1 MKTTSTNASRN
12 APTPRKRLRL
22 PGPVLATLLLGSAI
36 TLALFFAVSA
46 FEYDHVQ
53 SEFKRRAGN
62 RIAALQAGLDDA
74 VDKLATVNRLFV
86 VNPELG
92 RDEFAYFTAPILE
105 RAPYIR
111 AIVFQR
117 MVAHRERAAF
127 EAGRRREQAFSGITE
142 LRDGKLAGAP
152 VRPSYRVVDYM
163 APLAGNR
170 LALGLDAASRV
181 EQAEAAQRACTSGET
196 AMTGRYPMVLGG
208 NDREGVALL
217 RPVYRS
223 GAGGSG
229 AARCNQLMGHT
240 VVLLS
245 IGRFVHGSL
254 ESRGMLAPEGFN
266 VSLYDGAVAAEAQL
280 AQRIGTAP
288 RAADTRPLA
297 VRMALSRT
305 PNDVHAPIKVAGHT
319 WLAVVSPDKHRPTDF
334 LAAIVVAAGG
344 TLITLL
350 AAIQANIL
358 VLRASNVRKLVD
370 ERTAALSNANRKLKL
385 LDQAIEASV
394 SGTVIISA
402 RAPYVIEYVNPA
414 FEKMLGYSAADVVGR
429 ESGMLLGRV
438 DGRRDVPEIREAL
451 AMQREAHVSL
461 RVLRK
466 DGVAVWTDMYIAPM
480 RDAAGAVSHF
490 VIAHY
495 DITDKKRSED
505 ELVYRANH
513 DVLTGLANRR
523 LLADKLQDMIALA
536 ARRQR
541 AIWLMFI
548 DLDRFKRINDSLGHR
563 VGDDFLKLMAERLR
577 ASVRGIDVVAR
588 LQGDEFMIAFPD
600 TGDPP
605 AIALIVQRVMA
616 RIADPVMV
624 AGHELSVSC
633 SAGVA
638 RYPGDGE
645 TPDVLIDNADMAMYK
660 AKEQGR
666 NNVQFFEPGMNAH
679 VQERLHLERGLR
691 LALEREEFVLHYQP
705 QFDLTS
711 GALVGLEA
719 LLRWESAE
727 FGTVAP
733 ARFIPLAA
741 ETGLIIPVGDW
752 VLRTACAQA
761 EAWRVAGLGAPRI
774 AVNLSA
780 RQFRQPELVQ
790 TVAAALR
797 DTGLAPGRLELELTE
812 TLVMDDVGDA
822 VQVMRRLRELG
833 VGLSVDDFGTGYSS
847 LASLKE
853 FPLGVLKIDSSF
865 VRDIKPYSHDTSIP
879 DAIISMA
886 HSLGMRVIAE
896 GVESEAQCEFLAR
909 NMCDEVQGYL
919 FSRPLAADA
928 MEAYLREGHS
938 VPEHL
943 RRMYKRQRTLLLV
956 DDEPNILSALKRLIR
971 SGGYRVLT
979 ASSGIEGLEV
989 LAQNEV
995 DVIVSDQRMPGMT
1008 GVDFL
1013 RSVKELYPDTVRIV
1027 LSGFT
1032 ELQSVTDAVNEG
1044 AIYKFLTKPWDDVQL
1059 RGHIEEGFAHKEMA
1073 DENRRLGLEV
1083 RTANHGLA
1091 QANRQLESV
1100 LRKQERQIERDEIVL
1115 DVVREG
1121 LQNVPLPIIGLADDM
1136 LVAFANRAAQRLFGG
1151 HALLLGADASQAMPA
1166 LVLAIRGLANGQ
1178 SREVEVQG
1186 RRFVAEVRHTGNAD
1200 QMRGIL
1206 ITLVPLHAAAALSE
1220 AAEQTGAINVKAE
1233 Q

>member
-1 MKTTSTNASRN
+1 MS
-12 APTPRKRLRL
+12 APDQPKPSSPRSRLRL
-22 PGPVLATLLLGSAI
+22 PGPVLATLLLGSSV
-36 TLALFFAVSA
+36 TLALFLAVSA
-46 FEYDHVQ
+46 FEYDHVR
-53 SEFKRRAGN
+53 SEFQRRAGN
-62 RIAALQAGLDDA
+62 RVTALQGGLNDA

-86 VNPELG
+86 VNAAVG
-92 RDEFAYFTAPILE
+92 RAEFAYFTTPILE

-111 AIVFQR
+111 AVVFQR
-117 MVAHRERAAF
+117 VVAHGERAAF
-127 EAGRRREQAFSGITE
+127 EAARRRERAFSDITE
-142 LRDGKLAGAP
+142 LRDGKLVPAP
-152 VRPSYRVVDYM
+152 PRPAYRVVDYVE
-163 APLAGNR
+163 PLAGNR
-170 LALGLDAASRV
+170 MALGLDAASRS
-181 EQAEAAQRACTSGET
+181 EQTQAAQRACASGAT
-196 AMTGRYPMVLGG
+196 AMTGLYPLVLGG
-208 NDREGVALL
+208 SDREGVALL

-223 GAGGSG
+223 GARLPG
-229 AARCNQLMGHT
+229 AARCEQLMGHT

-245 IGRFVHGSL
+245 IGRLLYGTL
-254 ESRGMLAPEGFN
+254 DSRGLLKPEGFN
-266 VSLYDGAVAAEAQL
+266 VSLYDGAVASEAQL
-280 AQRIGTAP
+280 AQRIGAAP
-288 RAADTRPLA
+288 RARDTRPLA
-297 VRMALSRT
+297 LRMALSRT
-305 PNDVHAPIKVAGHT
+305 PDDLHAPVEVAGHS
-319 WLAVVSPDKHRPTDF
+319 WLMVISPDAHRPTDF

-344 TLITLL
+344 MLITLL

-358 VLRASNVRKLVD
+358 VVRARNVRTLVD
-370 ERTAALSNANRKLKL
+370 ERTAALSNANRKLTL

-394 SGTVIISA
+394 SGTIIISA
-402 RAPYVIEYVNPA
+402 RAPDYVIEYVNPA
-414 FEKMLGYSAADVVGR
+414 FEKMLGYSAAEVVGR
-429 ESGMLLGRV
+429 ESAMLLKRE

-451 AMQREAHVSL
+451 AAQREAHVAL
-461 RVLRK
+461 KLLRK
-466 DGVAVWTDMYIAPM
+466 DGIAVWTDVYIAPV

-495 DITDKKRSED
+495 DITDMKRSED

-513 DVLTGLANRR
+513 DTLTGLANRR
-523 LLADKLQDMIALA
+523 LLADKLRDMIAVA
-536 ARRQR
+536 ARRNG

-563 VGDDFLKLMAERLR
+563 IGDEFLKLMAERLR
-577 ASVRGIDVVAR
+577 VSVREIDVVAR
-588 LQGDEFMIAFPD
+588 LHGDEFLIAFPD
-600 TGDPP
+600 TVNPP

-616 RIADPVMV
+616 RIAEPITV
-624 AGHELSVSC
+624 AGHELTVSC

-638 RYPGDGE
+638 KYPGDGD
-645 TPDVLIDNADMAMYK
+645 TADVLIDNADIAMYK
-660 AKEQGR
+660 AKEKGR
-666 NNVQFFEPGMNAH
+666 NNVQCFEAGMNEH
-679 VQERLHLERGLR
+679 VQERLRLERALR
-691 LALEREEFVLHYQP
+691 LALERGEFALHYQP
-705 QFDLTS
+705 QFDLAS

-719 LLRWESAE
+719 LLRWESPE

-733 ARFIPLAA
+733 AGFIALAA
-741 ETGLIIPVGDW
+741 ETGLIIPIGDW
-752 VLRTACAQA
+752 VLRTACAQG
-761 EAWRVAGLGAPRI
+761 EAWRAAGLGALRI

-790 TVAAALR
+790 SVAAALR
-797 DTGLAPGRLELELTE
+797 DTGLAPSQLELELTE
-812 TLVMDDVGDA
+812 TVVMDDIGDA

-833 VGLSVDDFGTGYSS
+833 VGLSVDDFGTGYSR

-853 FPLGVLKIDSSF
+853 FPVEVLKIDGSF

-909 NMCDEVQGYL
+909 NMCDEVQGFL
-919 FSRPLAADA
+919 FSRPLAAEA
-928 MEAYLREGHS
+928 MEAYLREGHT

-943 RRMYKRQRTLLLV
+943 RRMYKRQPTLLLV

-971 SGGYRVLT
+971 GSGYKVLT

-1013 RSVKELYPDTVRIV
+1013 RNVKQLHPDTVRIV

-1059 RGHIEEGFAHKEMA
+1059 RGHIDEAFAHKEMA

-1121 LQNVPLPIIGLADDM
+1121 LQHVPLPIIGLADDM
-1136 LVAFANRAAQRLFGG
+1136 LVAFANLAAQRLFADQGM
-1151 HALLLGADASQAMPA
+1151 LLGADASQAMPG
-1166 LVLAIRGLANGQ
+1166 LVLAVSDLASGQ
-1178 SREVEVQG
+1178 SREVDVAG
-1186 RRFVAEVRHTGNAD
+1186 RRFVAEVRHTGHGD
-1200 QMRGIL
+1200 RMRGIL
-1206 ITLVPLHAAAALSE
+1206 ITLVPQQAAGALREAALT
-1220 AAEQTGAINVKAE
+1220 QGHPT
-1233 Q
+1233 

>member
-1 MKTTSTNASRN
+1 MQKMPDQRDP
-12 APTPRKRLRL
+12 APPRSRLRL

-36 TLALFFAVSA
+36 TLALFMAVSA
-46 FEYDHVQ
+46 FEYDHVRT
-53 SEFKRRAGN
+53 EFERRAAS
-62 RIAALQAGLDDA
+62 RVTALQAGFNDA

-86 VNPELG
+86 VNPQLG
-92 RDEFAYFTAPILE
+92 RDEFSYFTAPILE

-117 MVAHRERAAF
+117 VVGHEQRAAF
-127 EAGRRREQAFSGITE
+127 EAARRRERAYSGITE
-142 LRDGKLAGAP
+142 LRDGKMVGAP
-152 VRPSYRVVDYM
+152 ERPGYRVVDYIE
-163 APLAGNR
+163 PLAGNR
-170 LALGLDAASRV
+170 MALGLDAASRV
-181 EQAEAAQRACTSGET
+181 ELADAARRACTTGET
-196 AMTGRYPMVLGG
+196 AMTGLYSMVLGG
-208 NDREGVALL
+208 SDREGVALL

-223 GAGGSG
+223 GASLPG
-229 AARCNQLMGHT
+229 AARCKQLMGYT
-240 VVLLS
+240 GVLLS
-245 IGRFVHGSL
+245 IGRFVYGAL
-254 ESRGMLAPEGFN
+254 DGRGLLAPEGFN
-266 VSLYDGAVAAEAQL
+266 VSLYDGPAPVDAQL
-280 AQRIGTAP
+280 AQRIGAPP
-288 RAADTRPLA
+288 RAGDTRPLLL
-297 VRMALSRT
+297 RLALSRT
-305 PNDVHAPIKVAGHT
+305 PDDLRAPIKVAGHT
-319 WLAVVSPDKHRPTDF
+319 WLAVVSPDAHRPSDF
-334 LAAIVVAAGG
+334 LAAIMVAAGG
-344 TLITLL
+344 MLITLL

-358 VLRASNVRKLVD
+358 ALRARNVRKLVD
-370 ERTAALSNANRKLKL
+370 ERTAALSNASRKLKL

-394 SGTVIISA
+394 SGLVIISA
-402 RAPYVIEYVNPA
+402 RTPDYVIEYVNPA
-414 FEKMLGYSAADVVGR
+414 FERMLGYSAAEVVGR
-429 ESGMLLGRV
+429 ASAMLLRRE

-451 AMQREAHVSL
+451 AAQREAHVAL
-461 RVLRK
+461 RMLRK
-466 DGVAVWTDMYIAPM
+466 DGSPVWSDVYLAPV

-490 VIAHY
+490 VITHY

-513 DVLTGLANRR
+513 DNLTGLANRR
-523 LLADKLQDMIALA
+523 LLTDKLRDMLATA
-536 ARRQR
+536 ARRKG

-548 DLDRFKRINDSLGHR
+548 DLDRFKRINDSLSHR
-563 VGDDFLKLMAERLR
+563 VGDEFLKLKAGRLR
-577 ASVRGIDVVAR
+577 ASVREIDVVAR
-588 LQGDEFMIAFPD
+588 LHGDEFLVAFPD
-600 TGDPP
+600 AGDPP

-616 RIADPVMV
+616 CIAEPVMV
-624 AGHELSVSC
+624 AGHELTVSC

-638 RYPGDGE
+638 KYPGDGD

-666 NNVQFFEPGMNAH
+666 NNVQFFAPGMNQH
-679 VQERLHLERGLR
+679 VQERLRLERGLR
-691 LALEREEFVLHYQP
+691 LALERSEFVLHYQP
-705 QFDLTS
+705 QFDLAS

-719 LLRWESAE
+719 LLRWESLE
-727 FGTVAP
+727 FGAVAP

-741 ETGLIIPVGDW
+741 ETGLIIQIGDW

-761 EAWRVAGLGAPRI
+761 EAWRVAGLGALRI

-790 TVAAALR
+790 SVADALR

-812 TLVMDDVGDA
+812 TLLMDQVGDA

-847 LASLKE
+847 LASLKA
-853 FPLGVLKIDSSF
+853 FPVEVLKIDSSF

-943 RRMYKRQRTLLLV
+943 RRMFKRQRTLLLV

-971 SGGYRVLT
+971 SAGYKVLT
-979 ASSGIEGLEV
+979 ASSGIEGLDV

-1013 RSVKELYPDTVRIV
+1013 RSVKQLYPDTVRIV

-1032 ELQSVTDAVNEG
+1032 ELTSVTDAVNEG

-1091 QANRQLESV
+1091 QANRQLEAV

-1151 HALLLGADASQAMPA
+1151 HGMLLGADAAQAMPA
-1166 LVLAIRGLANGQ
+1166 LVLAIRGLASGQ
-1178 SREVEVQG
+1178 SCAVEVQG
-1186 RRFVAEVRHTGNAD
+1186 RRFVAEVRHTGNAG

-1206 ITLVPLHAAAALSE
+1206 ITLVPQRAAAALRE
-1220 AAEQTGAINVKAE
+1220 AADQTGAVNVKV
-1233 Q
+1233 QS

>member
-1 MKTTSTNASRN
+1 MKKMPGPKQRTAPPSRS
-12 APTPRKRLRL
+12 AMRM
-22 PGPVLATLLLGSAI
+22 PGPVLATLLLGSSV

-53 SEFKRRAGN
+53 TEFQRHAGN
-62 RIAALQAGLDDA
+62 RVGALQGGLDNA
-74 VDKLATVNRLFV
+74 VEELANINGLFV
-86 VNPELG
+86 ANPGLS
-92 RDEFAYFTAPILE
+92 RDEFSQLTAPILE

-111 AIVFQR
+111 AVVFQR
-117 MVAHRERAAF
+117 VVAQRERAAF
-127 EAGRRREQAFSGITE
+127 EAARRRERAFSAITE
-142 LRDGKLAGAP
+142 LRGGRLVSAAE
-152 VRPSYRVVDYM
+152 RPAYRVVDYIE
-163 APLAGNR
+163 PLSANR
-170 LALGLDAASRV
+170 LALGLDAASRQD
-181 EQAEAAQRACTSGET
+181 QAEAAQRACASGET
-196 AMTGRYPMVLGG
+196 AMTGLYPLVLGG
-208 NDREGVALL
+208 SDREGVALL
-217 RPVYRS
+217 RPVYRGGP
-223 GAGGSG
+223 GAPG
-229 AARCNQLMGHT
+229 AARCDQLAGQT
-240 VVLLS
+240 AVLLS
-245 IGRFVHGSL
+245 IGRFVRGALDGRSL
-254 ESRGMLAPEGFN
+254 LKPEGFN
-266 VSLYDGAVAAEAQL
+266 VSLYDGAQASEDQL
-280 AQRIGTAP
+280 AHRIGSAP
-288 RAADTRPLA
+288 RAADTRGLL
-297 VRMALSRT
+297 VRIALSRT
-305 PNDVHAPIKVAGHT
+305 PDDVRAPVTAAGHT
-319 WLAVVSPDKHRPTDF
+319 WLAVISPDPQRPTDF
-334 LAAIVVAAGG
+334 LASIAVAAGG
-344 TLITLL
+344 LLVTLL

-358 VLRASNVRKLVD
+358 VARTRNVRKLVD
-370 ERTAALSNANRKLKL
+370 ERTAALTGANRKLKL

-402 RAPYVIEYVNPA
+402 RAPGYVIEYVNPA
-414 FEKMLGYSAADVVGR
+414 FERMLGYSAAEVVGR
-429 ESGMLLGRV
+429 ESAMLLTRE

-451 AMQREAHVSL
+451 AAQREAHVSL

-466 DGVAVWTDMYIAPM
+466 DGTPVWSEMDIAPV

-495 DITDKKRSED
+495 DITDKKRSEE
-505 ELVYRANH
+505 ELLYRANH

-523 LLADKLQDMIALA
+523 LVVDKLQDMIAAA
-536 ARRQR
+536 ARRKGS
-541 AIWLMFI
+541 IWVMFI
-548 DLDRFKRINDSLGHR
+548 DLDRFKRINDSLSHR
-563 VGDDFLKLMAERLR
+563 VGDEFLKLMAERLR

-588 LQGDEFMIAFPD
+588 LHGDEFLIAFPE

-605 AIALIVQRVMA
+605 AIALVVQRVMA
-616 RIADPVMV
+616 RIAEPVTV
-624 AGHELSVSC
+624 AGHELTVSC

-638 RYPGDGE
+638 KYPGDGD
-645 TPDVLIDNADMAMYK
+645 TADVLIDNADIAMYK
-660 AKEQGR
+660 AKERGR
-666 NNVQFFEPGMNAH
+666 NNVQCFEAGMNEH
-679 VQERLHLERGLR
+679 VQERLRLERALR
-691 LALEREEFVLHYQP
+691 LAHERGEFVLHYQP
-705 QFDLTS
+705 QFDLSS

-719 LLRWESAE
+719 LLRWESPE

-733 ARFIPLAA
+733 ARFIALAA
-741 ETGLIIPVGDW
+741 ETGLIIPIGDW

-761 EAWRVAGLGAPRI
+761 EAWRAAGLGAPRI

-797 DTGLAPGRLELELTE
+797 DTGLEPARLELELTE
-812 TLVMDDVGDA
+812 TLVMDDIGDA

-833 VGLSVDDFGTGYSS
+833 IGLSVDDFGTGYSS

-853 FPLGVLKIDSSF
+853 FPVEVLKIDRSF
-865 VRDIKPYSHDTSIP
+865 VRDIRPYSHDTSIP

-919 FSRPLAADA
+919 FSRPLPAGA
-928 MEAYLREGHS
+928 MEAYLREGHT

-956 DDEPNILSALKRLIR
+956 DDEPNILSALRRLIR
-971 SGGYRVLT
+971 SSGYKVLT

-1013 RSVKELYPDTVRIV
+1013 RNVKQLYPDTVRIV

-1136 LVAFANRAAQRLFGG
+1136 LVAFANHAAQRLFAGQG
-1151 HALLLGADASQAMPA
+1151 MLIGADAAQAMPG
-1166 LVLAIRGLANGQ
+1166 LVLAVGALAHGQ
-1178 SREVEVQG
+1178 SCAVEVQG
-1186 RRFVAEVRHTGNAD
+1186 RRFVAEVRHPGHD
-1200 QMRGIL
+1200 GQMRGIL
-1206 ITLVPLHAAAALSE
+1206 ITLVPQEAAAALRE
-1220 AAEQTGAINVKAE
+1220 AAQAQGQPT
-1233 Q
+1233 